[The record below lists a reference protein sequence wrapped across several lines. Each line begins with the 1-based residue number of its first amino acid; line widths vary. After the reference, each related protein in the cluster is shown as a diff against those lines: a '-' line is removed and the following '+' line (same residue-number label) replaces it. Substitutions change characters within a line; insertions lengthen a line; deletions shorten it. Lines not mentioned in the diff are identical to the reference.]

1 MNLSPEK
8 LLRLSNEPYIHIHE
22 VEIHNILME
31 NCCEFMDNLAQFY
44 QHWPAE
50 KEGTTAMQLP
60 VKQVFN
66 QVGYAG
72 DFRIMPCVIDSL
84 QLKMVKII
92 GTNEEQ
98 HRIQDKI
105 CVGKAALIDYRD
117 NYIYALFDV
126 CALSSFRTAAIACL
140 AFSLAENSSDNITL
154 AGCGRIGF
162 YTATILHRWFKINSL
177 RIHDPETK
185 NLQRFR
191 ALCAIYLPELEL
203 CNIEETGSVTRTTAI
218 FLSTNSPAPICN
230 AENSREISFISSVGA
245 DADNLSELDSDLL
258 QTHRLTTDSIQSM
271 CLGDMQRWQR
281 SGLLHQG
288 TLTELK
294 DLIHQ
299 PASHN
304 EKRLFISTGVAL
316 QDALTCRFVYA
327 KLAEQ

>member
-1 MNLSPEK
+1 MNLEPEK

-22 VEIHNILME
+22 VEIHNILID
-31 NCCEFMDNLAQFY
+31 NCCEFMDELAQFY
-44 QHWPAE
+44 QHGPAE
-50 KEGTTAMQLP
+50 KEGTTTMQLP
-60 VKQVFN
+60 VKQVFS

-98 HRIQDKI
+98 SRIKDKI

-140 AFSLAENSSDNITL
+140 AFSLAEKNADTITV

-162 YTATILHRWFKINSL
+162 YTATILHRWFHINSL
-177 RIHDPETK
+177 RIHDPDRK
-185 NLQRFR
+185 NLQRFH

-203 CNIEETGSVTRTTAI
+203 CCIEEPDAVTETTAI
-218 FLSTNSPAPICN
+218 FLSTNGPTPICN
-230 AENSREISFISSVGA
+230 ANNSKEISFISSVGA

-258 QTHRLTTDSIQSM
+258 ETHRLVTDSIQSM
-271 CLGDMQRWQR
+271 CLGDMQRWEQSGQLQR
-281 SGLLHQG
+281 AMV
-288 TLTELK
+288 TELK
-294 DLIHQ
+294 DALQQ
-299 PASHN
+299 PEDS
-304 EKRLFISTGVAL
+304 EKMLFISTGVAL
-316 QDALTCRFVYA
+316 QDALACRFIYD
-327 KLAEQ
+327 KLAKK